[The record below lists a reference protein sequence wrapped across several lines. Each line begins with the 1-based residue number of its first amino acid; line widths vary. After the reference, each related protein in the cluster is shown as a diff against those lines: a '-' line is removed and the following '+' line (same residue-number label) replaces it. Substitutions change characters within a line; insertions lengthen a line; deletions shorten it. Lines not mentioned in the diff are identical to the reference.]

1 MIPSGV
7 IFLMGGEDQEGAKKS
22 VYSIDINSIDT
33 NQTLTMMK
41 NMPIKKI
48 DFSMTYLD
56 GFIYII
62 CGKDHS
68 NEIVGNC

>member
-1 MIPSGV
+1 
-7 IFLMGGEDQEGAKKS
+7 
-22 VYSIDINSIDT
+22 
-33 NQTLTMMK
+33 MMK

-68 NEIVGNC
+68 NEIVGNCQAYDVQQNKWKLIADVN